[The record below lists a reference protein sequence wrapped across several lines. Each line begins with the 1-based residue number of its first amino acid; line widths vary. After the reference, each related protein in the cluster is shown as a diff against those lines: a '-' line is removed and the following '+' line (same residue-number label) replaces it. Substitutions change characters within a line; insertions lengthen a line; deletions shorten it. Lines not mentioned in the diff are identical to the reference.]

1 MIRFEVYQLMKVYI
15 MLVWFMTTCGLVE
28 VSRFFIVILP
38 PNVDGGNI
46 FNFFEILVP
55 YYHIST
61 RSLK

>member
-15 MLVWFMTTCGLVE
+15 MLLWFMTTCGLVE

-55 YYHIST
+55 
-61 RSLK
+61 